1 MPVERRP
8 RGRPKGTGIDDRAK
22 LREMAALIAAQPHLK
37 PTTAIKVLG
46 ENDPSVIR
54 RLRDKF
60 HALQHELM
68 AEIRRPPAPVAA
80 ITAPVLDTPAP
91 RYAIEMPPRIDPG
104 RVELPRF
111 DARSLASSVSSTM
124 AAVAANAPAEP
135 PAATQTV
142 TAPHAAPPAPR
153 QQAQPETRD
162 ETIAVTKERLAA
174 LADYNVMIGLAIQA
188 TVSAL
193 EQQMKLTEQTMRL
206 PPVAAILRQQIALGE
221 MVMAMAWPKRPPAVV
236 GAGHRAL

>member
-8 RGRPKGTGIDDRAK
+8 RGRPKGSGIDDRAK

-46 ENDPSVIR
+46 ESDPSVIR

-68 AEIRRPPAPVAA
+68 AEIRRPPASA
-80 ITAPVLDTPAP
+80 TALAETAAP
-91 RYAIEMPPRIDPG
+91 RSAIEMPPRPESVRFD
-104 RVELPRF
+104 LPRL
-111 DARSLASSVSSTM
+111 DARP
-124 AAVAANAPAEP
+124 VAAAPVGAAPLETPPSPRQPHTPAAASPALMPRQAAPAD
-135 PAATQTV
+135 
-142 TAPHAAPPAPR
+142 
-153 QQAQPETRD
+153 TRD
-162 ETIAVTKERLAA
+162 DTIAETKERLAA

-236 GAGHRAL
+236 GAGQRAL

>member
-8 RGRPKGTGIDDRAK
+8 RGRPKGSGIDDHAK

-68 AEIRRPPAPVAA
+68 AEIRRPPQPAAGPDTAVPLTAVESTGRADVRVEARPLVPALANAAAPE
-80 ITAPVLDTPAP
+80 APPSPALVNPAP
-91 RYAIEMPPRIDPG
+91 A
-104 RVELPRF
+104 
-111 DARSLASSVSSTM
+111 
-124 AAVAANAPAEP
+124 AAVAVPATRQGAPAD
-135 PAATQTV
+135 
-142 TAPHAAPPAPR
+142 
-153 QQAQPETRD
+153 TRD
-162 ETIAVTKERLAA
+162 DTLAITKERLAA

-193 EQQMKLTEQTMRL
+193 EQQLRLTEQTMRL

>member
-8 RGRPKGTGIDDRAK
+8 RGRPKGSGIDDRAK

-68 AEIRRPPAPVAA
+68 AEIRRAPAPAA
-80 ITAPVLDTPAP
+80 AVLSAPMLDTPAP
-91 RYAIEMPPRIDPG
+91 RYAIEMPSRPEPARF
-104 RVELPRF
+104 ELPRF
-111 DARSLASSVSSTM
+111 DVRPL
-124 AAVAANAPAEP
+124 APATTNAATSETPPSPSSIQVTTPVPP
-135 PAATQTV
+135 PA
-142 TAPHAAPPAPR
+142 PAPR
-153 QQAQPETRD
+153 QAAPTEARD
-162 ETIAVTKERLAA
+162 DSIAVTKERLAA